1 MTSEPETREK
11 TVASQAEISCTVFH
25 LSLLMYGVFLRQSHG
40 TPTFVILPTHL
51 HLPSCFSAGVAFVV
65 VVADVVAAVA
75 VADMLQRY
83 SRWRYGW
90 AESNKI
96 HPVVFLQD

>member
-1 MTSEPETREK
+1 
-11 TVASQAEISCTVFH
+11 
-25 LSLLMYGVFLRQSHG
+25 MYGVFLRQSHG

-65 VVADVVAAVA
+65 VVAVADVVAAVA
-75 VADMLQRY
+75 DMFQRY